1 MSVVKQMW
9 KSHACM
15 TATYKQY
22 DLHTPQRNEKGTVLL
37 NMIHKTEGKIP
48 AVGLETT
55 EVDHQCGCKRVNQH
69 WMKYLF

>member
-1 MSVVKQMW
+1 MI
-9 KSHACM
+9 
-15 TATYKQY
+15 Y
-22 DLHTPQRNEKGTVLL
+22 TPHKRNEKGTVLM

-55 EVDHQCGCKRVNQH
+55 AVDHQCGCKRVNQH